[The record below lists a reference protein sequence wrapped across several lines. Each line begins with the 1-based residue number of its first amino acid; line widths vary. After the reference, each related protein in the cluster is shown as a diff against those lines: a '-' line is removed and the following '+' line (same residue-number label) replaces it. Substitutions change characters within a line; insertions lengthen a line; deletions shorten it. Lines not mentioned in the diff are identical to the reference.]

1 MATLESNRYGKFRVR
16 VMKVIRH
23 DETHHDVCE
32 LEADVLLQGELD
44 GSYLSDDNLSIVPTD
59 TVKNTVHFLAHDH
72 LETCRTTFAKIIG
85 EHFLGKYP
93 HLSGVEVELRERK
106 WERMSIGGQPH
117 PHAFVHAANG
127 EPYSR
132 GVFARGQEPLLASGI
147 RGHLVMKTTQSGF
160 ERYNLCDLTTLP
172 PTNDRVFATRLTAE
186 WTFADLTADFT
197 TADNTVLAAA
207 HEIFATTYSPSV
219 QRTLYQIGE
228 LALERVPDILR
239 IELKMPNVHFLGLDL
254 TKLGRPGQKAVLLPT
269 DEPHG
274 EIEAVITR

>member
-32 LEADVLLQGELD
+32 LEADVLLQGDLES
-44 GSYLSDDNLSIVPTD
+44 SYLSEDNSSIVPTD

-72 LETCRTTFAKIIG
+72 LGTCRTSFARIIA

-93 HLSGVEVELRERK
+93 HLSGVEIELRERK
-106 WERMSIGGQPH
+106 WERMRIDGSPH

-127 EPYSR
+127 EPFSR
-132 GVFARGQEPLLASGI
+132 ATFSREAEPVLSAGI
-147 RGHLVMKTTQSGF
+147 RGHLVMKTTRSGF
-160 ERYNLCDLTTLP
+160 EGYNRCELTTLP
-172 PTNDRVFATRLTAE
+172 PTQDRVFATRLTAE
-186 WTFADLTADFT
+186 WTFSDLSADFPA
-197 TADNTVLAAA
+197 ADGEVLAAA

-219 QRTLYQIGE
+219 QRTLFEIGE
-228 LALERVPDILR
+228 LALARVPAISR

-254 TKLGRPGQKAVLLPT
+254 SKLGRPGQNAVLLPT

>member
-23 DETHHDVCE
+23 DDTRHDVCE

-44 GSYLSDDNLSIVPTD
+44 GSYLSDDNRSIVPTD
-59 TVKNTVHFLAHDH
+59 TVKNTVHLLAHDH
-72 LETCRTTFAKIIG
+72 LETCRTTFAKVIG

-93 HLSGVEVELRERK
+93 HLTGVEVELRERK
-106 WERMSIGGQPH
+106 WERMLIGGQPH
-117 PHAFVHAANG
+117 PHSFTHAANG
-127 EPYSR
+127 EPFSR
-132 GVFARGQEPLLASGI
+132 GSFTRAQAPVLSSGI

-160 ERYNLCDLTTLP
+160 EGYNLCELTTLP

-186 WTFADLTADFT
+186 WTFDSAATDFCTAD
-197 TADNTVLAAA
+197 TAVLTAA
-207 HEIFATTYSPSV
+207 HEIFAATYSPSV
-219 QRTLYQIGE
+219 QRTLYEIGA
-228 LALERVPDILR
+228 LALDRAPSLSR